1 MTVLESQLRASELR
15 RRLLHP
21 ANGRISSD
29 LEVVSSTTAR
39 RQREESYD
47 AIRRAKQDFER
58 QEAFEEALREQAE
71 NRREVLI
78 IAAAMSDDEPVPPTL
93 PKVAEIIKVVC
104 DRYQLNRNEM
114 LSPRRQAQIVLPRQ
128 IAMYLAYELTV
139 NSYPEIGRRFGGRDH
154 TTVLHAVRK
163 VKRLVESFPQLAA
176 EILEIKKSLGVG

>member
-15 RRLLHP
+15 RRLFNP
-21 ANGRISSD
+21 ANGRASSD
-29 LEVVSSTTAR
+29 LDVVPAATAR
-39 RQREESYD
+39 RQREEIRD
-47 AIRRAKQDFER
+47 AARRAKADFDR

-71 NRREVLI
+71 TRREVLI
-78 IAAAMSDDEPVPPTL
+78 IAAAMKEDEPAPPSL
-93 PKVAEIIKVVC
+93 PKVAEIIKIVC
-104 DRYQLNRNEM
+104 DRYQLSRNEM

-128 IAMYLAYELTV
+128 IAMYLAHELTI

-163 VKRLVESFPQLAA
+163 IKNLVESFPQLAG